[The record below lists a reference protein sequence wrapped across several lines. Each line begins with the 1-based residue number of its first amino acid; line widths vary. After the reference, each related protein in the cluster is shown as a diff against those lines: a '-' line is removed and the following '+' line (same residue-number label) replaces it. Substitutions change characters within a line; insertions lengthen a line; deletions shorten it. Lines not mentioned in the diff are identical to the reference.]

1 MTALVTL
8 ILVLCGSAGCET
20 VRVPGEMQLLA
31 CMIAG
36 QQIAAEMGGRLQ
48 SWRCEAAERA

>member
-8 ILVLCGSAGCET
+8 ILVLCSPAGCET
-20 VRVPGEMQLLA
+20 IRVPGEMQPLA

-48 SWRCEAAERA
+48 SWRCEAGERA